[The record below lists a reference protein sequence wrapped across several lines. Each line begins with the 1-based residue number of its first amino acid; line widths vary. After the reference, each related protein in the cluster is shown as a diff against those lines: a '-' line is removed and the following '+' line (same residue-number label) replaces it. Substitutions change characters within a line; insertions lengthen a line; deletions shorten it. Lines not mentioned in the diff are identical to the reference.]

1 MGVKPE
7 NHFPNNWKFDPQNED
22 VDDGI
27 YKDSGFMFEI
37 IISRNLEIWQ
47 ILKLYMQGNQTASF
61 NLKMLISITICIMIM
76 MTVYHYAMVFDFTR
90 GFAYLWLYFLCMLQG
105 L

>member
-7 NHFPNNWKFDPQNED
+7 NHFPKNWKFNPQNED

-37 IISRNLEIWQ
+37 IISRNLEIRQ
-47 ILKLYMQGNQTASF
+47 IFKLYMQGNQTASF
-61 NLKMLISITICIMIM
+61 NLKMLIIHLGRAGSALLIN
-76 MTVYHYAMVFDFTR
+76 ALDNSEFSR
-90 GFAYLWLYFLCMLQG
+90 
-105 L
+105 